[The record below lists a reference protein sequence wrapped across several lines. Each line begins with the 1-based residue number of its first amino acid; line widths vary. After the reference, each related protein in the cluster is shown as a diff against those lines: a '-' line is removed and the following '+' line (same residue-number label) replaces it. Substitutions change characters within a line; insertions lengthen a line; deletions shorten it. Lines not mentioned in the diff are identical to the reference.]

1 MKKFRRLPPIFY
13 LIFTIIIIWGSN
25 QIWQYITQ
33 PHQTNLTDRH
43 SSGERLLIKEN
54 DSAEKRSGIKSFA
67 DGNYDGAIQ
76 HFQASLKENR
86 NDPETSIY
94 LQNSIA
100 IHKVSDRK
108 KLPKLAVV
116 VPIGTN
122 INIAK
127 EMLRGVSE
135 VQMDVNQHGGING
148 MPLEV
153 EIFNDDNNPDVTT
166 AVAKQAIQD
175 PQILGTIGSN
185 TSNASLAA
193 APIYQKAGLVM
204 VTPTSMIRDLTGI
217 GSYIFRTTPTS
228 QSLANTLAQQIF
240 TVDRH
245 RKLAICFDTQAADS
259 VSFKDELIAEFARLG
274 GEIANFTCDVSSAD
288 FNPNHA
294 IAKAKTNGAD
304 SLFVASHV
312 DRLPLA
318 LQVAQANHGSLPLYS
333 SPTLNTFQTLQS
345 GYLVSGLTLVTPW
358 QNPPELQP
366 GSFADRSQK
375 LWGGLVSWRTAMS
388 YDAGMAIVT
397 GLQQSNGT
405 RQGLQEALHQPQFSA
420 EGASGKVTFLPTGDR
435 VLQPT
440 LAQVR
445 EVNGKWVF
453 TPLQPPTL
461 APSILP
467 PLPQP

>member
-25 QIWQYITQ
+25 QIWKFITQ

-108 KLPKLAVV
+108 KLPKIAVV

-127 EMLRGVSE
+127 EMLRGISE
-135 VQMDVNQHGGING
+135 IQMDVNQHGGING

-245 RKLAICFDTQAADS
+245 RKLAICF
-259 VSFKDELIAEFARLG
+259 R
-274 GEIANFTCDVSSAD
+274 
-288 FNPNHA
+288 
-294 IAKAKTNGAD
+294 
-304 SLFVASHV
+304 
-312 DRLPLA
+312 
-318 LQVAQANHGSLPLYS
+318 
-333 SPTLNTFQTLQS
+333 
-345 GYLVSGLTLVTPW
+345 
-358 QNPPELQP
+358 
-366 GSFADRSQK
+366 
-375 LWGGLVSWRTAMS
+375 
-388 YDAGMAIVT
+388 
-397 GLQQSNGT
+397 
-405 RQGLQEALHQPQFSA
+405 
-420 EGASGKVTFLPTGDR
+420 
-435 VLQPT
+435 
-440 LAQVR
+440 
-445 EVNGKWVF
+445 
-453 TPLQPPTL
+453 
-461 APSILP
+461 
-467 PLPQP
+467 